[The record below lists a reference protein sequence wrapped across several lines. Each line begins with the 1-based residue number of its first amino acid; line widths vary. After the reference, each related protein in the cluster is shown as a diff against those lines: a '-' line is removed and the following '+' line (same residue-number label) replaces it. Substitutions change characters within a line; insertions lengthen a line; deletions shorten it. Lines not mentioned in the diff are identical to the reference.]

1 MMQRLGKNKLPPHAL
16 CLEVT
21 ETAAIANLSH
31 VVHCMRT
38 LRAQGCE
45 FALDDFGSGLSSL
58 TYLKNLPV
66 DYLKIDGSFIRNVTR
81 DSADHTLV
89 EAIARMASAL
99 GVKTIAER
107 VESEEVMKRL
117 GQLGVCFAQGYYIA
131 SPRPVAEIPEIKR
144 ARETDTKPSRE

>member
-1 MMQRLGKNKLPPHAL
+1 MLEQLANAQLPEHAL

-31 VVHCMRT
+31 VVHCMNT
-38 LRAQGCE
+38 LRAQGCK

-66 DYLKIDGSFIRNVTR
+66 DYLKIDGSFIRNVNR
-81 DSADHTLV
+81 DSADHTVV

-99 GVKTIAER
+99 KIETIAER
-107 VESEEVMKRL
+107 VESEDVMKRL
-117 GQLGVCFAQGYYIA
+117 GQLGIGHVQGYYIA
-131 SPRPVAEIPEIKR
+131 GPRPVSELPELKG
-144 ARETDTKPSRE
+144 AAGDDEGDSS